1 MQAYLRLDL
10 LCYVIQFK
18 LGSDFINI
26 IRERDGV
33 CMGDSFMAEEMIFQ
47 REDLEEQLLQRF
59 PWLKKKDSNSMVACF
74 VGVGWFTLL
83 SDMFLEIENHYSS
96 LNEPLDTIDFV
107 EIYEKFGGLQVFMFE
122 CPPGIGEII
131 GKYEDLSFRVCETCG
146 DIEELRDG
154 EWNYVVC
161 DNCMYKHKKMQ
172 S

>member
-1 MQAYLRLDL
+1 
-10 LCYVIQFK
+10 
-18 LGSDFINI
+18 
-26 IRERDGV
+26 
-33 CMGDSFMAEEMIFQ
+33 MGDSVMAEEMIFQ

-59 PWLKKKDSNSMVACF
+59 PWLKEKDSNSMVACF

-107 EIYEKFGGLQVFMFE
+107 KIYEKFGGLRVFMFE
-122 CPPGIGEII
+122 YPHGIGEII
-131 GKYEDLSFRVCETCG
+131 RKYEDLSFRVCEICG
-146 DIEELRDG
+146 DIGELRDG